1 MKPGS
6 CLVNT
11 ARGGIVD
18 TDALIAALA
27 QGRLSGAVL
36 DAIANEERYFSVGWD
51 QNPYYRQLN
60 QLPNVLLTPHIAYY
74 TQLAVQEIAETAL
87 NNARD
92 ILLEGQSANTIA
104 L

>member
-1 MKPGS
+1 M
-6 CLVNT
+6 
-11 ARGGIVD
+11 
-18 TDALIAALA
+18 
-27 QGRLSGAVL
+27 
-36 DAIANEERYFSVGWD
+36 
-51 QNPYYRQLN
+51 
-60 QLPNVLLTPHIAYY
+60 LLTPHIAYY